1 MKHISERLFV
11 PETVAAMSNEFKT
24 NHPYPHIII
33 DDFLKPETASAAFDN
48 FPPYELFNKKYKGLN
63 EKKAEGSNIED
74 FNPIFTDI
82 INDLS
87 SPEMYKWI
95 QQVCN
100 IKEEVVM
107 TDDAEGR
114 GLHQGGKG
122 SFLDIHIDFNIHR
135 KHNLHRRLNILIYLN
150 KHWLPEYGGGLEM
163 WNPDV
168 TKMEKVAEPK
178 FNRCLIFETNEI
190 SYHGYGRINVPENE
204 SRKSIY
210 GYYYTQTREG
220 AVPYHDTVFKARP
233 EEGKL
238 KQMQTDLKETTK
250 NTIKRVLKKVGITF
264 K

>member
-1 MKHISERLFV
+1 MKHISERLFA
-11 PETVAAMSNEFKT
+11 PETVAQMSNEFKT

-33 DDFLKPETASAAFDN
+33 DDFLSPETASAAFDK
-48 FPPYELFNKKYKGLN
+48 FPAYELFNKKYKGLN

-74 FNPIFTDI
+74 FDPLYTEI
-82 INDLS
+82 IGELS

-100 IKEEVVM
+100 VKEEVVM
-107 TDDAEGR
+107 TNDAEGR
-114 GLHQGGKG
+114 GLHQGGNG

-163 WNPDV
+163 WNVDV

-178 FNRCLIFETNEI
+178 FNRCLIFETSEI

-210 GYYYTQTREG
+210 GYYYTETRDG

-233 EEGKL
+233 EEGRM
-238 KQMQTDLKETTK
+238 KQIKTDLKEKAK
-250 NTIKRVLKKVGITF
+250 NTIKGVLKKVGITF

>member
-1 MKHISERLFV
+1 MKHISDRLFE
-11 PETVAAMSNEFKT
+11 PENAAKMAHEFVT

-33 DDFLKPETASAAFDN
+33 DNFLKPESASAAFEK
-48 FPPYELFNKKYKGLN
+48 FPAYEQFNKKYKGLN
-63 EKKAEGSNIED
+63 ERKAEGSNIQD
-74 FNPIFTDI
+74 FDPVYSEI
-82 INDLS
+82 IGELS

-100 IKEEVVM
+100 IKEDVVM

-114 GLHQGGKG
+114 GLHMGGKG

-135 KHNLHRRLNILIYLN
+135 KLNLHRRLNILIYLN
-150 KHWLPEYGGGLEM
+150 KEWKTEYGGGLEM
-163 WNPDV
+163 WNVDV

-190 SYHGYGRINVPENE
+190 SYHGYGRINIPEHE

-210 GYYYTQTREG
+210 GYYYTKTREG
-220 AVPYHDTVFKARP
+220 AVPYHDTIFKTRP
-233 EEGKL
+233 EEGRIKAI
-238 KQMQTDLKETTK
+238 KTDLKEKAK
-250 NTIKRVLKKVGITF
+250 NTVKRVLKKVGITF

>member
-1 MKHISERLFV
+1 MKHISDRLFV
-11 PETVAAMSNEFKT
+11 PENVAKMSDEFKH
-24 NHPYPHIII
+24 NKPYPHIII
-33 DDFLKPETASAAFDN
+33 DDFLKPETAEAAFAK

-74 FNPIFTDI
+74 FDPVYSEI
-82 INDLS
+82 IGDLMS
-87 SPEMYKWI
+87 AEMYKWI

-107 TDDAEGR
+107 TNDAEGR
-114 GLHQGGKG
+114 GLHQGGRG

-135 KHNLHRRLNILIYLN
+135 KLNLHRRLNILIYLN
-150 KHWLPEYGGGLEM
+150 KFWKDEYGGGLEM
-163 WNPDV
+163 WNEDV
-168 TKMEKVAEPK
+168 TKMVKVAQPK

-190 SYHGYGRINVPENE
+190 SYHGYGKINVPEDE

-210 GYYYTQTREG
+210 GYYYTATREG

-238 KQMQTDLKETTK
+238 KQIQTDAKELAK
-250 NTIKRVLKKVGITF
+250 NTIKKVLKKVGITF